1 MWGISVT
8 VVSLPWMDVL
18 QLFRIESVTVA
29 SSRGVLSVVVE
40 LSLSVSFC
48 YLTEQGDKA
57 NRQPHPSVKST
68 QTFAYALLFRGL
80 RCYRDA
86 NRDAGQVRE
95 ETPSCTW
102 LMAPWD

>member
-1 MWGISVT
+1 MFCYSVGYLGDCCVIALDGRSSAISH
-8 VVSLPWMDVL
+8 
-18 QLFRIESVTVA
+18 RESVTVA

-68 QTFAYALLFRGL
+68 QTFAYALLFRG
-80 RCYRDA
+80 
-86 NRDAGQVRE
+86 
-95 ETPSCTW
+95 
-102 LMAPWD
+102 